1 MSFNQDLIDTIEAA
15 CQDKNVPTVSGIHLP
30 PARADGTPCKKF
42 GAVELADGSCG
53 FFSTHFDNALPAL
66 HSAIESAPILS
77 HSALSLAQEFASK
90 NAALCA
96 LGLGASNA
104 LSQHHFAASSHQL
117 DLAPDPLVG
126 LHPRGGDHV
135 GMVGFFRPLLDL
147 VPDEASLTIIEQ
159 KARFLGEVG
168 RFTMTLD
175 LAQLKDCNPVFI
187 TALTLLNG
195 SLDEVLSHCST
206 SARIA
211 VIGPTANCLPE
222 PLFARGV
229 EVVGSARVVL
239 LTRFREKLLAGQPWA
254 ETVAKYCIHR
264 DQYRGV
270 GHDDSIDAKQ

>member
-1 MSFNQDLIDTIEAA
+1 M
-15 CQDKNVPTVSGIHLP
+15 
-30 PARADGTPCKKF
+30 
-42 GAVELADGSCG
+42 
-53 FFSTHFDNALPAL
+53 
-66 HSAIESAPILS
+66 
-77 HSALSLAQEFASK
+77 
-90 NAALCA
+90 
-96 LGLGASNA
+96 
-104 LSQHHFAASSHQL
+104 
-117 DLAPDPLVG
+117 
-126 LHPRGGDHV
+126 
-135 GMVGFFRPLLDL
+135 
-147 VPDEASLTIIEQ
+147 PDEASLTIIEQ
-159 KARFLGEVG
+159 DVRFLSEVG

-211 VIGPTANCLPE
+211 VIGPTASCLPE

-264 DQYRGV
+264 DQYQGV
-270 GHDDSIDAKQ
+270 GAGGSIDAKQ

>member
-1 MSFNQDLIDTIEAA
+1 MSFNQDLVAAIEAV
-15 CQDKNVPTVSGIHLP
+15 CQDKNVPAVSGIHLP

-66 HSAIESAPILS
+66 QSAIESTPILK
-77 HSALSLAQEFASK
+77 HCALSLSRHFAST

-104 LSQHHFAASSHQL
+104 LSQHHFASSSKQL
-117 DLAPDPLVG
+117 DLAPDPLVA

-147 VPDEASLTIIEQ
+147 MPDEASLTIIEQ
-159 KARFLGEVG
+159 NPRFLCEVG
-168 RFTMTLD
+168 RFTVTLD
-175 LAQLKDCNPVFI
+175 LSHLKACNPVFI

-195 SLDEVLSHCST
+195 SLDEVLTHCST
-206 SARIA
+206 SAQIA
-211 VIGPTANCLPE
+211 VIGPTASCLPE

-229 EVVGSARVVL
+229 EAVGSARVVRL
-239 LTRFREKLLAGQPWA
+239 AHFREKLLKGQPWA
-254 ETVAKYCIHR
+254 ETVAKYSIHR
-264 DQYRGV
+264 DQYHSV
-270 GHDDSIDAKQ
+270 GHNSSTHAKQ